1 MTDPKPLIFMVR
13 ARGITGRPGWYC
25 KTPVA
30 PFGAAFNMSGGEGGD
45 SAAVAERDRN
55 PGGRSVQVQSD
66 VRHLARR
73 VFATAI
79 FMPLMIVVGCAAQE
93 IKSPPGTTT
102 TIVLLRHAD
111 RNPLQ
116 ENLTD
121 EGRARAAALPAAL
134 ADLPIDAIY
143 TLQIQRNLDTAQ
155 PLARARNLPVQ
166 VIEESYIAPRLVREN
181 PGKTVVWVGNTDNL
195 EFIYRDLRGDGPPP
209 TRYGDIFIVTL
220 PDDGPT
226 LVTKRRFE
234 PRP

>member
-1 MTDPKPLIFMVR
+1 M
-13 ARGITGRPGWYC
+13 
-25 KTPVA
+25 
-30 PFGAAFNMSGGEGGD
+30 
-45 SAAVAERDRN
+45 
-55 PGGRSVQVQSD
+55 QVQSCMP
-66 VRHLARR
+66 RLARR
-73 VFATAI
+73 FFATA
-79 FMPLMIVVGCAAQE
+79 FFVPLMILAGCAAPE

-116 ENLTD
+116 EDLTE

-134 ADLPIDAIY
+134 ADMPIDAIY

-155 PLARARNLPVQ
+155 PLARARNLPIQ

-195 EFIYRDLRGDGPPP
+195 EVIHRDLRGDGPPP
-209 TRYGDIFIVTL
+209 TRYGDIFIVKL

-226 LVTKRRFE
+226 VVTKRRFE
-234 PRP
+234 P

>member
-1 MTDPKPLIFMVR
+1 MKIQSQ
-13 ARGITGRPGWYC
+13 ITR
-25 KTPVA
+25 
-30 PFGAAFNMSGGEGGD
+30 
-45 SAAVAERDRN
+45 
-55 PGGRSVQVQSD
+55 
-66 VRHLARR
+66 LARR
-73 VFATAI
+73 VFAPAL
-79 FMPLMIVVGCAAQE
+79 FMPLLILTGCAAPE

-195 EFIYRDLRGDGPPP
+195 GVIYRDLRGDGPPP
-209 TRYGDIFIVTL
+209 SRYGDIYVVKL
-220 PDDGPT
+220 PDSGPT
-226 LVTKRRFE
+226 VVTKRRFE
-234 PRP
+234 P